1 MQNLKLPSWIKS
13 VSLIELVVSLVLIL
27 YVILPVATPSFL
39 APYIESPLGMIV
51 LFGTAVA
58 LFVNA
63 HILLAV
69 LFVGVAYVLLRR
81 TAVTNSP
88 VVVKHVPLMEEKEE
102 HEFNEEEVAGPI
114 VHSSSNETLEEEV
127 VAAMAPVGRS
137 NVYPVIFDTTFRP
150 IATNVGEASDV

>member
-13 VSLIELVVSLVLIL
+13 VSLIELIVSLVLIL
-27 YVILPVATPSFL
+27 YVILPVATPSFR

-88 VVVKHVPLMEEKEE
+88 VVVMPLMEEKEE
-102 HEFNEEEVAGPI
+102 HELNEEEEVAGPI